1 MSPKIKTLLLYVWLA
16 INLGVL
22 LLSAQSAYRKSLNT
36 EEFAYACDSFGYL
49 RMAEEIRE
57 SVRQHKLPEFRL
69 ESNQT
74 RLLIEFMKSKH
85 VPVPKWEEVIAP
97 HAHHYFPV
105 SDHVGVQYPPG
116 TGLTLAAFP
125 EGTAVYRLNQIT
137 IVLFALAGLGAI
149 GFAAWKKAWISVG
162 LVALAIYLVFDIVG
176 RIGALS
182 FSINASMAP
191 LLLTS
196 LLILLAATV
205 QTKHYRVAWSAA
217 LVAGLLLG
225 FCTMI
230 RLPAFL
236 LAPAFVV
243 LLWPRRWRIRL
254 TSLPVV
260 FCAASVIVG
269 ILPVI
274 INQQY
279 VAGAW
284 YLSTYA
290 SVDAAM
296 PTAAGVRNNVPY
308 FFSFDGPA
316 AQDNWA
322 LIVALIGF
330 AGFALAR
337 PREEKVE
344 RKELTWRRLALAALT
359 AWLLSIVF
367 FLTHVVTGAHYMIS
381 AIVVALMLLGFGAL
395 TLDGGQKG
403 ATNLPHESRIVAA
416 LVILAILFPA
426 VAAVR
431 GALITRP
438 PIKAPSGPLAHP
450 RIVLPPELADEKAW
464 VWADLLTGS
473 LWYYN
478 RKPAF
483 KIQFTDPPT
492 REMLY
497 KFVFDRGEQQYLIQD
512 SERMQTYMDEI
523 IKLGG
528 TLEQR
533 GKVDGQIY
541 YLVHWPKEGPA
552 MSEPPRAIAMKQ
564 ED

>member
-1 MSPKIKTLLLYVWLA
+1 MLRKIKTVLLYVWLA
-16 INLGVL
+16 INLGVV
-22 LLSAQSAYRKSLNT
+22 LLSAQSAYRKSLHT

-57 SVRQHKLPEFRL
+57 SVRERKLPEFRL

-74 RLLIEFMKSKH
+74 RLLIDFMKSKN
-85 VPVPKWEEVIAP
+85 VPVAKWEELVAP

-125 EGTAVYRLNQIT
+125 EGTAVYRLNQLT
-137 IVLFALAGLGAI
+137 IVLFVAATFAAI
-149 GFAAWKKAWISVG
+149 AFAAWKKAWISVG
-162 LVALAIYLVFDIVG
+162 LVTLAMYLVFDILG

-191 LLLTS
+191 LLITS
-196 LLILLAATV
+196 LLVLLAATL
-205 QTKHYRVAWSAA
+205 QTKRYRLAWSLA

-230 RLPAFL
+230 RLPSL
-236 LAPAFVV
+236 LLTPAFVIV
-243 LLWPRRWRIRL
+243 LWPRTWRIRL
-254 TSLPVV
+254 RSLPVI
-260 FCAASVIVG
+260 FCAATVVIG
-269 ILPVI
+269 LLPVM
-274 INQQY
+274 INQQH

-290 SVDAAM
+290 SVDAAA
-296 PTAAGVRNNVPY
+296 PTLAGVSNNLPY

-322 LIVALIGF
+322 LFVALIGF
-330 AGFALAR
+330 AGFALVR
-337 PREEKVE
+337 PREKKAEP
-344 RKELTWRRLALAALT
+344 RELTWKRVALAALT

-367 FLTHVVTGAHYMIS
+367 FLTHAVTGAHYMIS
-381 AIVVALMLLGFGAL
+381 AIVVTLLLLAFGAL
-395 TLDGGQKG
+395 TIDGLQNG
-403 ATNLPHESRIVAA
+403 ANTLRHEPRIIML
-416 LVILAILFPA
+416 LVLLAVLFPA

-431 GALITRP
+431 GALTTQSEV
-438 PIKAPSGPLAHP
+438 KAPAGPLAHP

-473 LWYYN
+473 LWYYD

-523 IKLGG
+523 VKLGG

-533 GKVDGQIY
+533 GKVDGQLY
-541 YLVHWPKEGPA
+541 FLVHWPNEGPA
-552 MSEPPRAIAMKQ
+552 VSEPPKPIAMK
-564 ED
+564 

>member
-1 MSPKIKTLLLYVWLA
+1 MLPKIKTVLLYVWLA
-16 INLGVL
+16 INLGVI

-57 SVRQHKLPEFRL
+57 SVRARKLPEFRL

-74 RLLIEFMKSKH
+74 RLLIEFMKSKN
-85 VPVPKWEEVIAP
+85 VPVPKWEEMVAP

-125 EGTAVYRLNQIT
+125 EGTAVYRLNQFT
-137 IVLFALAGLGAI
+137 IVLFVFVALAAI
-149 GFAAWKKAWISVG
+149 AFAAWKRAWISVG
-162 LVALAIYLVFDIVG
+162 LVALAMYVVFDILG

-191 LLLTS
+191 LLITS
-196 LLILLAATV
+196 LLVLLAAKL
-205 QTKHYRVAWSAA
+205 QTKHYRLAWSAA

-230 RLPAFL
+230 RLPAVL
-236 LAPAFVV
+236 LTPALVV
-243 LLWPRRWRIRL
+243 LLWPRTWRIRFS
-254 TSLPVV
+254 SLPVV
-260 FCAASVIVG
+260 FCAAIIVIGLVP
-269 ILPVI
+269 IM
-274 INQQY
+274 INQQH

-290 SVDAAM
+290 SVDAAA
-296 PTAAGVRNNVPY
+296 PTLAGVRDNLPY

-330 AGFALAR
+330 AGFALVQR
-337 PREEKVE
+337 RDE
-344 RKELTWRRLALAALT
+344 RTDRLLTWKRLGLAALT
-359 AWLLSIVF
+359 AWLLSMAF
-367 FLTHVVTGAHYMIS
+367 FLTHVITGAHYMIS
-381 AIVVALMLLGFGAL
+381 AIVVALFLLAFGAL
-395 TLDGGQKG
+395 TIECVQNG
-403 ATNLPHESRIVAA
+403 ANTLAHEPRIIVLLVLLAA
-416 LVILAILFPA
+416 LFPA
-426 VAAVR
+426 VAAFR
-431 GALITRP
+431 GALTTRSQ
-438 PIKAPSGPLAHP
+438 IKAPSSPLAHP

-473 LWYYN
+473 LWYYDH
-478 RKPAF
+478 KAAF

-512 SERMQTYMDEI
+512 SEQMRVYMSEI
-523 IKLGG
+523 VKLGG

-533 GKVDGQIY
+533 GKVDGQLY
-541 YLVHWPKEGPA
+541 FLVHWPKEGPSV
-552 MSEPPRAIAMKQ
+552 SEPSRAIAMN
-564 ED
+564 